1 MYLTFVEMEIK
12 MPEFTPLMQQYVNIK
27 KNYQDAILMFR
38 VGDFY
43 EMFFDDA
50 KTASRELDLVLTGKD
65 CGQEERAPM
74 CGVPFHS
81 VEPYI
86 ARLVTKGYK
95 VAICEQMEDP
105 ALAKG
110 LVKRDVIRIVT
121 PGTVIESDMLD
132 ESRNNF
138 LCGIYHGD
146 GETGI
151 AFVDVSTGEVQVTA
165 VEEGANGEKTI
176 NELGRFSPK
185 EILTNSQGAKLK
197 GLVSYVE
204 RQEKNMSQT
213 LPDSAFDL
221 EKNEQLITDH
231 FDKSLEE
238 LNLTSE
244 NAVRALGAVLNYL
257 FGVQKNDLENIREV
271 HFYTDAKYMKL
282 DFSARRN
289 LELTETLRNREKRG
303 TLLWVL
309 DKTRTAMGKRLLR
322 SWLEQPL
329 MSVGGILKRQNAV
342 SYLTDNMAL
351 RDELADT
358 MSSIH
363 DMERLITRISYGTAN
378 ARELRSLWETVKSLT
393 PIKALLA
400 DANTDLLQQIE
411 EQIDPM
417 DDLVDLIDR
426 SIVEEP
432 PFSVREGEMIKS
444 GYNEELDNLRD
455 IVSNGKGYLAQIEA
469 DEREKTGIPK
479 LKIGYN
485 KVFGYYIEVPKS
497 YKGDVP
503 ENYIRKQT
511 LTNAERYIT
520 GELKELE
527 SKVLGAQERITHLE
541 YELFCDVRNTVA
553 ESLVRIQT
561 TSHAVAA
568 LDVLCSF
575 AKVSVENNYVCPII
589 TDDGRI
595 EIQEGRHPVVER
607 MLKGVPFV
615 PNDTLLDRDENMAA
629 VITGPNMAGKST
641 YMRQVALI
649 VIMAQ
654 IGCFVP
660 ARKAQICL
668 CDSIFTRVGASDDL
682 GSGQSTFMVEMNEV
696 AMIMK
701 NATKH
706 SLIIL
711 DEIGRGT
718 STFDGM
724 SIAQAVLEY
733 VTSKKIGAKTLFATH
748 YHELTDIANENP
760 HVKNFNIACKKRGD
774 DIIFLRR
781 IVPGPADGS
790 YGIEVAKLAGV
801 PNPIV
806 KRSRQILKEL
816 VAEEEARQRAV
827 EEEGIDLNA
836 VAAKAD
842 EEEDSMQISFASAKG
857 DAIVDSL
864 KNLDVTTLTPI
875 EAMNYLYEIA
885 EKAKEL

>member
-1 MYLTFVEMEIK
+1 MAQ
-12 MPEFTPLMQQYVNIK
+12 FTPLMQQYCDIK
-27 KNYQDAILMFR
+27 ENYQDAILMFR

-50 KTASRELDLVLTGKD
+50 KTASQELDLVLTGKD
-65 CGQEERAPM
+65 CGQPERAPM

-86 ARLVTKGYK
+86 ARLVAKGYK
-95 VAICEQMEDP
+95 VAICEQLEDP

-110 LVKRDVIRIVT
+110 LVKRDVIRVIT

-138 LCGIYHGD
+138 LCGLYHGED
-146 GETGI
+146 RTGL
-151 AFVDVSTGEVQVTA
+151 AFVDVSTGEVQVTT
-165 VEEGANGEKTI
+165 VEEGNAGDKTL
-176 NELGRFSPK
+176 NELGRFAPK
-185 EILTNSQGAKLK
+185 EILLNGQGDKLK
-197 GLVSYVE
+197 GLRSYVE
-204 RQEKNMSQT
+204 KQERHMTQV
-213 LPDSAFDL
+213 LPDRAFSL
-221 EKNEQLITDH
+221 EENEKCITDH
-231 FDKSLEE
+231 FDKSLDE
-238 LNLTSE
+238 LNLTSD
-244 NAVRALGAVLNYL
+244 NAVRALGAVLTYL
-257 FGVQKNDLENIREV
+257 FDMQKNDLENIREV
-271 HFYTDAKYMKL
+271 HYYTDAKYMKL

-289 LELTETLRNREKRG
+289 LELTETLRNREKKG

-342 SYLTDNMAL
+342 AYLTEHMEL
-351 RDELADT
+351 RDSLAECMT
-358 MSSIH
+358 SVH

-378 ARELRSLWETVKSLT
+378 ARELRSLWETVSSLNPMKSMLAEAEGT
-393 PIKALLA
+393 TELLSS
-400 DANTDLLQQIE
+400 IE
-411 EQIDPM
+411 SEIDPM
-417 DDLVDLIDR
+417 DDLVELIDAA
-426 SIVEEP
+426 IVEEP
-432 PFSVREGEMIKS
+432 PFSIREGNMIRS
-444 GYNEELDNLRD
+444 GYSKELDELRD
-455 IVSNGKGYLAQIEA
+455 IVQNGKGYLATIEA
-469 DEREKTGIPK
+469 EEREKTGIPK

-497 YKGDVP
+497 FKGDVP
-503 ENYIRKQT
+503 ENYVRKQT

-541 YELFCDVRNTVA
+541 YEIFCGVRDTIAGN
-553 ESLVRIQT
+553 LVRIQT

-568 LDVLCSF
+568 LDVLCSY
-575 AKVSVENNYVCPII
+575 AKVSVENNYVCPQI
-589 TDDGRI
+589 TDDGVIRI
-595 EIQEGRHPVVER
+595 EEGRHPVVEK
-607 MLKGVPFV
+607 MLKGAPFV
-615 PNDTLLDRDENMAA
+615 PNDTLLDRNENMAA

-660 ARKAQICL
+660 ARRASICL

-696 AMIMK
+696 ASILK
-701 NATKH
+701 NATKQ
-706 SLIIL
+706 SLILL

-733 VTSKKIGAKTLFATH
+733 VTGRKIGAKTLFATH
-748 YHELTDIANENP
+748 YHELTDLANENP
-760 HVKNFNIACKKRGD
+760 HIKNFNIACKKRGE

-790 YGIEVAKLAGV
+790 YGIEVARLAGV
-801 PNPIV
+801 PNTIV
-806 KRSRQILKEL
+806 RRSRDILRKL
-816 VAEEEARQRAV
+816 VAEEEARQKAYAAETGEDLETNSA
-827 EEEGIDLNA
+827 EEEAETEN
-836 VAAKAD
+836 
-842 EEEDSMQISFASAKG
+842 MQISFSG
-857 DAIVDSL
+857 NRGQEILDSL
-864 KNLDVTTLTPI
+864 KALDVNTLTPI
-875 EAMNYLYEIA
+875 ESMNYLYEIA
-885 EKAKEL
+885 SKAKEL

>member
-1 MYLTFVEMEIK
+1 
-12 MPEFTPLMQQYVNIK
+12 MPEFTPLMQQYINIK
-27 KNYQDAILMFR
+27 QNYQDAILMFR

-221 EKNEQLITDH
+221 EKNEKLITDH

-244 NAVRALGAVLNYL
+244 NAVRALGAVLDYL

-342 SYLTDNMAL
+342 AYLTDNMAL

-393 PIKALLA
+393 PIKAMLA

-426 SIVEEP
+426 AIVEEP

-503 ENYIRKQT
+503 DNYIRKQT

-595 EIQEGRHPVVER
+595 EIQEGRHPVVEK

-857 DAIVDSL
+857 DEIVNSL
-864 KNLDVTTLTPI
+864 KRLDVTTLTPI
-875 EAMNYLYEIA
+875 EAMNYLYELA

>member
-1 MYLTFVEMEIK
+1 
-12 MPEFTPLMQQYVNIK
+12 MPEFTPLMQQYINIK
-27 KNYQDAILMFR
+27 KQHEDAILMFR

-86 ARLVTKGYK
+86 ARLVAKGYK

-138 LCGIYHGD
+138 LCGIYHGE

-165 VEEGANGEKTI
+165 VEEGESGEKTI
-176 NELGRFSPK
+176 NELGRFAPK

-197 GLVSYVE
+197 GLISYVE
-204 RQEKNMSQT
+204 KQEKNMTQT
-213 LPDSAFDL
+213 FPDSAFDL
-221 EKNEQLITDH
+221 EKNEKLITDH
-231 FDKSLEE
+231 FDQSLEE
-238 LNLTSE
+238 LNLTSD
-244 NAVRALGAVLNYL
+244 NAVRALGAVLDYL

-342 SYLTDNMAL
+342 QYLTDNMAL
-351 RDELADT
+351 RDEIADT
-358 MSSIH
+358 MATVH

-400 DANTDLLQQIE
+400 EANTDLLRQIE

-426 SIVEEP
+426 AIVEEP
-432 PFSVREGEMIKS
+432 PFSIREGEMIKD

-455 IVSNGKGYLAQIEA
+455 IVTNGKGYLAQIEA

-497 YKGDVP
+497 FKGDVP
-503 ENYIRKQT
+503 DNYIRKQT

-520 GELKELE
+520 GDLKELE

-541 YELFCDVRNTVA
+541 YELFCQVRDTIA

-575 AKVSVENNYVCPII
+575 AKVSVDNNYVCPII

-595 EIQEGRHPVVER
+595 EIQEGRHPVVEK
-607 MLKGVPFV
+607 MLKGAPFV
-615 PNDTLLDRDENMAA
+615 PNDTLLDRNENMAA

-641 YMRQVALI
+641 FMRQVALI

-660 ARKAQICL
+660 ARKAKICL

-696 AMIMK
+696 AMILK
-701 NATKH
+701 NATKN

-733 VTSKKIGAKTLFATH
+733 VTSRKIGAKTLFATH
-748 YHELTDIANENP
+748 YHELTDMANENP
-760 HVKNFNIACKKRGD
+760 KITNFNIACKKRGD

-801 PNPIV
+801 PNPVV
-806 KRSRQILKEL
+806 KRSRQILKQL

-827 EEEGIDLNA
+827 EEEGIDLDA
-836 VAAKAD
+836 VAAEALQP
-842 EEEDSMQISFASAKG
+842 EEEPMQISFSSNKS
-857 DAIVDSL
+857 DEIVDSL

>member
-1 MYLTFVEMEIK
+1 
-12 MPEFTPLMQQYVNIK
+12 MPEFTPLMQQYINIK
-27 KNYQDAILMFR
+27 KQHEDAILMFR

-86 ARLVTKGYK
+86 ARLVAKGYK

-138 LCGIYHGD
+138 LCGIYHGE

-165 VEEGANGEKTI
+165 VEEGESGEKTI
-176 NELGRFSPK
+176 NELGRFAPK

-197 GLVSYVE
+197 GLISYVE
-204 RQEKNMSQT
+204 KQEKNMTQT
-213 LPDSAFDL
+213 FPDSAFDL
-221 EKNEQLITDH
+221 EKNEKLITDH
-231 FDKSLEE
+231 FDQSLEE
-238 LNLTSE
+238 LNLTSD
-244 NAVRALGAVLNYL
+244 NAVRALGAVLDYL

-342 SYLTDNMAL
+342 QYLTDNMAL
-351 RDELADT
+351 RDEIADT
-358 MSSIH
+358 MATVH

-400 DANTDLLQQIE
+400 EANTDLLRQIE
-411 EQIDPM
+411 QQIDPM

-426 SIVEEP
+426 AIVEEP
-432 PFSVREGEMIKS
+432 PFSIREGEMIRD

-455 IVSNGKGYLAQIEA
+455 IVTNGKGYLAQIEA

-497 YKGDVP
+497 FKGDVP
-503 ENYIRKQT
+503 DNYIRKQT

-520 GELKELE
+520 GDLKELE

-541 YELFCDVRNTVA
+541 YELFCQVRDTIA

-595 EIQEGRHPVVER
+595 EIQEGRHPVVEK
-607 MLKGVPFV
+607 MLKGAPFV
-615 PNDTLLDRDENMAA
+615 PNDTLLDRNENMAA

-641 YMRQVALI
+641 FMRQVALI

-660 ARKAQICL
+660 ARRAKICL

-696 AMIMK
+696 AMILK
-701 NATKH
+701 NATKN

-733 VTSKKIGAKTLFATH
+733 VTSRKIGAKTLFATH
-748 YHELTDIANENP
+748 YHELTDMANENP
-760 HVKNFNIACKKRGD
+760 KIKNFNIACKKRGD

-801 PNPIV
+801 PNPVV
-806 KRSRQILKEL
+806 KRSRQILKQL

-827 EEEGIDLNA
+827 EEEGIDLDA
-836 VAAKAD
+836 VAAEALEP
-842 EEEDSMQISFASAKG
+842 EEESMQISFSSNKS
-857 DAIVDSL
+857 DEIVDSL

>member
-1 MYLTFVEMEIK
+1 

-185 EILTNSQGAKLK
+185 EILINSQGAKLK

-426 SIVEEP
+426 AIVEEP

-527 SKVLGAQERITHLE
+527 SKVLGAQEQITHLE

-595 EIQEGRHPVVER
+595 EIQEGRHPVVEK

-733 VTSKKIGAKTLFATH
+733 VTSRKIGAKTLFATH

>member
-1 MYLTFVEMEIK
+1 
-12 MPEFTPLMQQYVNIK
+12 MPEFTPLMQQYINIK
-27 KNYQDAILMFR
+27 NQHQDAILMFR

-86 ARLVTKGYK
+86 ARLVAKGYK

-138 LCGIYHGD
+138 LCGIYHGE

-165 VEEGANGEKTI
+165 VEEGESGEKTI
-176 NELGRFSPK
+176 NELGRFAPK

-204 RQEKNMSQT
+204 KQEKNMTQT
-213 LPDSAFDL
+213 FPDSAFDL
-221 EKNEQLITDH
+221 EKNEKLITDH

-238 LNLTSE
+238 LNLTSD
-244 NAVRALGAVLNYL
+244 NAVRALGAVLDYL

-342 SYLTDNMAL
+342 QYLTDNMAL
-351 RDELADT
+351 RDEIADT
-358 MSSIH
+358 MASVH

-400 DANTDLLQQIE
+400 EANTDLLRQIE

-426 SIVEEP
+426 AIVEEP
-432 PFSVREGEMIKS
+432 PFSIREGEMIKD

-455 IVSNGKGYLAQIEA
+455 IVTNGKGYLAQIEA

-497 YKGDVP
+497 FKGDVP
-503 ENYIRKQT
+503 DNYIRKQT

-520 GELKELE
+520 GDLKELE

-541 YELFCDVRNTVA
+541 YELFCQVRDTIA

-595 EIQEGRHPVVER
+595 EIQEGRHPVVEK
-607 MLKGVPFV
+607 MLKGAPFV
-615 PNDTLLDRDENMAA
+615 PNDTLLDRNENMAA

-641 YMRQVALI
+641 FMRQVALI

-660 ARKAQICL
+660 ARKAKICL

-696 AMIMK
+696 AMILK
-701 NATKH
+701 NATKN

-733 VTSKKIGAKTLFATH
+733 VTSRKIGAKTLFATH
-748 YHELTDIANENP
+748 YHELTDMANENP
-760 HVKNFNIACKKRGD
+760 KIKNFNIACKKRGD

-801 PNPIV
+801 PNPVV
-806 KRSRQILKEL
+806 KRSRQILKQL

-827 EEEGIDLNA
+827 EEEGIDLDA
-836 VAAKAD
+836 VAAEALQP
-842 EEEDSMQISFASAKG
+842 EEEPMQISFSSNKS
-857 DAIVDSL
+857 DEIVDSL

>member
-1 MYLTFVEMEIK
+1 

-185 EILTNSQGAKLK
+185 EILINSQGAKLK

-426 SIVEEP
+426 AIVEEP

-595 EIQEGRHPVVER
+595 EIQEGRHPVVEK

-733 VTSKKIGAKTLFATH
+733 VTSRKIGAKTLFATH

>member
-426 SIVEEP
+426 AIVEEP

-595 EIQEGRHPVVER
+595 EIQEGRHPVVEK

-733 VTSKKIGAKTLFATH
+733 VTSRKIGAKTLFATH